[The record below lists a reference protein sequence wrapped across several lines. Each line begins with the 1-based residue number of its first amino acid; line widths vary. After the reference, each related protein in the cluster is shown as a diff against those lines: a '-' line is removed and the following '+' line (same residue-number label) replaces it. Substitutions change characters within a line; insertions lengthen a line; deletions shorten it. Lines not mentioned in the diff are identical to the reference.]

1 MAIAK
6 SRHEY
11 KFSVN
16 EKDLLMLGMRLEP
29 LIARDAHVGE
39 QGYYHIRSIYFD
51 DYHNSSFYSNEAGVD
66 PRVKYRIRIYN
77 AGDASIKLEKK
88 IKENG
93 MTRKYAAPLSR
104 QQADMLIR
112 GQLLPIDQKDLE
124 SYPPLLAQFLLLMR
138 TRRMQP
144 KVIVA
149 YDRIPYVDRRGNVR
163 ITFDRNIAA
172 SVDFPHFFEKE
183 MQKIPLLP
191 PGEHLLEVKYDEYLP
206 AVLKQQLDLGK
217 LRQETFSKYYLCR
230 KRAGNEHFF
239 EHL

>member
-16 EKDLLMLGMRLEP
+16 EKDLLMLGMRLAP
-29 LIARDAHVGE
+29 LIAKDAHVGE
-39 QGYYHIRSIYFD
+39 QGYYHIRSVYFD
-51 DYHNSSFYSNEAGVD
+51 DYHNNSFYSNEAGVD

-124 SYPPLLAQFLLLMR
+124 SYPPLLAHFL
-138 TRRMQP
+138 
-144 KVIVA
+144 
-149 YDRIPYVDRRGNVR
+149 
-163 ITFDRNIAA
+163 FC
-172 SVDFPHFFEKE
+172 PHRECGH
-183 MQKIPLLP
+183 MPRSP
-191 PGEHLLEVKYDEYLP
+191 
-206 AVLKQQLDLGK
+206 
-217 LRQETFSKYYLCR
+217 
-230 KRAGNEHFF
+230 
-239 EHL
+239 

>member
-16 EKDLLMLGMRLEP
+16 EKDLLMLGMRLAP
-29 LIARDAHVGE
+29 LIAKDAHVGE
-39 QGYYHIRSIYFD
+39 QGYYHIRSVYFD
-51 DYHNSSFYSNEAGVD
+51 DYHNNSFYSNEAGVD

-77 AGDASIKLEKK
+77 ASDASIKLEKK

-104 QQADMLIR
+104 QQADTLIR
-112 GQLLPIDQKDLE
+112 GELLPISQKDLE

-163 ITFDRNIAA
+163 ITFDKNIAA
-172 SVDFPHFFEKE
+172 SVDFSHFIE
-183 MQKIPLLP
+183 
-191 PGEHLLEVKYDEYLP
+191 
-206 AVLKQQLDLGK
+206 
-217 LRQETFSKYYLCR
+217 
-230 KRAGNEHFF
+230 
-239 EHL
+239 

>member
-29 LIARDAHVGE
+29 LIAKDAHVGE

-88 IKENG
+88 IKENL
-93 MTRKYAAPLSR
+93 MTR
-104 QQADMLIR
+104 
-112 GQLLPIDQKDLE
+112 
-124 SYPPLLAQFLLLMR
+124 
-138 TRRMQP
+138 
-144 KVIVA
+144 
-149 YDRIPYVDRRGNVR
+149 
-163 ITFDRNIAA
+163 
-172 SVDFPHFFEKE
+172 
-183 MQKIPLLP
+183 
-191 PGEHLLEVKYDEYLP
+191 
-206 AVLKQQLDLGK
+206 
-217 LRQETFSKYYLCR
+217 
-230 KRAGNEHFF
+230 
-239 EHL
+239 

>member
-16 EKDLLMLGMRLEP
+16 EKDLLMLGMRLAP
-29 LIARDAHVGE
+29 LIAKDAHVGE
-39 QGYYHIRSIYFD
+39 QGYYHIRSVYFD
-51 DYHNSSFYSNEAGVD
+51 DYHNNSFYSNEAGVD

-163 ITFDRNIAA
+163 ITFDKNIVA
-172 SVDFPHFFEKE
+172 
-183 MQKIPLLP
+183 
-191 PGEHLLEVKYDEYLP
+191 GEHLLEVKYDEYLP

>member
-16 EKDLLMLGMRLEP
+16 EKDVLLLGMRLAP
-29 LIARDAHVGE
+29 LIAKDAHVGE
-39 QGYYHIRSIYFD
+39 QGYYHIRSVYFD

-112 GQLLPIDQKDLE
+112 GQLLPIEQKDLE
-124 SYPPLLAQFLLLMR
+124 S
-138 TRRMQP
+138 
-144 KVIVA
+144 
-149 YDRIPYVDRRGNVR
+149 
-163 ITFDRNIAA
+163 
-172 SVDFPHFFEKE
+172 
-183 MQKIPLLP
+183 
-191 PGEHLLEVKYDEYLP
+191 
-206 AVLKQQLDLGK
+206 
-217 LRQETFSKYYLCR
+217 
-230 KRAGNEHFF
+230 
-239 EHL
+239 